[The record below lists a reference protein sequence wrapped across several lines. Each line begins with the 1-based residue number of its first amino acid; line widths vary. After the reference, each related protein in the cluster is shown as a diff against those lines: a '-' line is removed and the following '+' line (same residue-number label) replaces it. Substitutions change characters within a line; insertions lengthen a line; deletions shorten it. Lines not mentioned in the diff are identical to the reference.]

1 MTLVLTITP
10 EEQAIKAK
18 INECGHIKLQN
29 NKSTN
34 QQWERKA
41 CRTVEYVCKAAS
53 KDKILKSKINNSVQV
68 SSKKEIIILKT
79 EGRTH
84 RVIFFSR
91 LDIETHQEACEL
103 TNTLRNANQTERKY
117 QFTLVRIAVFRR
129 TRKKHWYSESME
141 KREAGITLEVM

>member
-34 QQWERKA
+34 QQWERKD

-53 KDKILKSKINNSVQV
+53 KDKILKSKINKNSIQV

-84 RVIFFSR
+84 RVIFFPIR
-91 LDIETHQEACEL
+91 HRDHQEACEP

-117 QFTLVRIAVFRR
+117 QSTLVRIAVFRR
-129 TRKKHWYSESME
+129 TRKKHWYSEGME
-141 KREAGITLEVM
+141 KGKRE